1 MRTIEV
7 LSAVIAEELMARNTL
22 IHLDPEEICW
32 PDGNV
37 TKPPSNETKKGR
49 GKAKKKNLNSKHGVY
64 GKIVHEYGVKSTVS
78 REQLTS
84 NIVLVTAQEQQEK
97 EKEASEKENGQGRR
111 NGNFRKYLFLI
122 CLEFNNFLASEI
134 GHIIFFCSGK
144 WDYPEQG
151 DLLSIFKF
159 MVLGGIKKDNY
170 KEMSKRM
177 TDSGWNRTNDQCRHE
192 VI

>member
-1 MRTIEV
+1 MLFNLHAFDLIDQISALLNDMNKKRFPLWQQMRTIEV

-49 GKAKKKNLNSKHGVY
+49 GKAKKKNPNSKHGVF

-84 NIVLVTAQEQQEK
+84 NMVLVTAQEQQQEK

-134 GHIIFFCSGK
+134 GHIIFFLFRKMGL
-144 WDYPEQG
+144 P
-151 DLLSIFKF
+151 
-159 MVLGGIKKDNY
+159 
-170 KEMSKRM
+170 
-177 TDSGWNRTNDQCRHE
+177 
-192 VI
+192 